1 MSDVNKLP
9 ALFYKTQQDPSGT
22 NVLRLDMCRSTIS
35 LSKITHQMWPD
46 HPFSQRNKITK
57 RAVGLKVSGEGKGGL
72 NKIEKGGGRRGG
84 RQYRGS
90 S

>member
-1 MSDVNKLP
+1 
-9 ALFYKTQQDPSGT
+9 
-22 NVLRLDMCRSTIS
+22 
-35 LSKITHQMWPD
+35 MWPD